1 MCSKIVFRYLNK
13 DYALNYGADTV
24 SLTKVRRSD
33 DIPYELSEAF
43 VVLTDKEPQE
53 RIYDFDYLKNF
64 VLRMICLAYESRVK
78 FKNLR

>member
-1 MCSKIVFRYLNK
+1 MSSKIVFRYLNK
-13 DYALNYGADTV
+13 DYALNYDADTIF
-24 SLTKVRRSD
+24 LTKVRRSD

-53 RIYDFDYLKNF
+53 RIYDFDYLKKF
-64 VLRMICLAYESRVK
+64 VLRMICVAYESRVK